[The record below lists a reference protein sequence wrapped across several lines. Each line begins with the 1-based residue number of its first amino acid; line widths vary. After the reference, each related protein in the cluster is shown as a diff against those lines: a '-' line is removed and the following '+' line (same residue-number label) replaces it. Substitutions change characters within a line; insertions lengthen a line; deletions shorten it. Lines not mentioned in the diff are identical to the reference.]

1 VAPAPNRICIEE
13 ALRIPCPF
21 CGPRGNEEF
30 TYLGD
35 ASVRRP
41 DPAARD
47 AALAFHDYVY
57 LRENP
62 SGLHQEY
69 WYHGGCHA
77 WLVVTRNTRTHDISD
92 VKFAGGRL

>member
-1 VAPAPNRICIEE
+1 M
-13 ALRIPCPF
+13 RIPCPF

-41 DPAARD
+41 DPAAAD
-47 AALAFHDYVY
+47 AQATFHNYVY

-62 SGLHQEY
+62 SGAHREY
-69 WYHGGCHA
+69 WYHGGGCRR
-77 WLVVTRNTRTHDISD
+77 WLVVTRNIRTHAITDAR
-92 VKFAGGRL
+92 FAESRP